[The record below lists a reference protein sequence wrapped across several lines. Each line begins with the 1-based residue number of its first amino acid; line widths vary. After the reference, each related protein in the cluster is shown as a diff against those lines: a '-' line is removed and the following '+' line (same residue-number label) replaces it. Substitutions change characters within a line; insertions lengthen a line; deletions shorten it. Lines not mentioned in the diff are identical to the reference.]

1 MKPYLLLLLLFLSC
15 NNPSIQTD
23 CLNASQFMAL
33 TKLIQT
39 KGTTIRLQQRLVS
52 DKELKTKELSVS
64 NFYLELQ
71 EGQNETIIIIDKD
84 KTIPTY
90 TANLIE
96 GEIYLHAYSSRFD
109 TDKESEVRRKN
120 WCKLANLALKQN
132 E

>member
-1 MKPYLLLLLLFLSC
+1 V
-15 NNPSIQTD
+15 
-23 CLNASQFMAL
+23 AL

-39 KGTTIRLQQRLVS
+39 KGTTIKLQQRLVS

-64 NFYLELQ
+64 NFYLEFQ
-71 EGQNETIIIIDKD
+71 EGHNDTIIIIDKD

-90 TANLIE
+90 TVKLIE
-96 GEIYLHAYSSRFD
+96 GEIHLHAYYSRFD